1 MPVVPA
7 VHLSVATPWSF
18 HHGASG
24 VHELAQAAAARGIG
38 VLGLADL
45 NGMWGAVYFQQACA
59 AAGVRPLFGLRL
71 EVEGA
76 RAQVLARDAAGWAA
90 ACRLASRPHLEE
102 TERAAP
108 GIGRSVRLFSWLNE
122 ERTRAPGGLVV
133 LARDADLLRALR
145 AAGGAVDLCVAARP
159 GAAAADDADLAADLG
174 LEAAAAPPVAFA
186 DRTQYARHRLLAA
199 IGHNENLSRLDEARD
214 PAAEF
219 GLAPKDAWLR
229 DEVSLAA
236 AYAAA
241 PRALAAA
248 AEIAASLTFTIPLGI
263 KRMPR
268 ANLTDGAFGAG
279 AGAGAAAAELER
291 RCLRARARRRLTG
304 PEWQER
310 GYAAQLARE
319 LNLIRTQDLAD
330 YFLIVEEIAAW
341 AQAQGI
347 QNCGRGSAANSLVSY
362 LLGFTHVDPLRHG
375 LWFDRFL
382 NAGRADFPDV
392 DLDFAWDE
400 RDRVLD
406 FVYRRHGRDRAAMLG
421 THVTFGMRG
430 AVREI
435 AKALGVPAAEIEPV
449 TRALPWA
456 YDGSLDLERIRSH
469 PRTARLP
476 LDAEPWKTIL
486 TEAYALRDFPRH
498 LGVHAGGMVIAPGA
512 LTDHLPLQLA
522 RKETEDGRVVIT
534 QWDMYPVEDAG
545 LLKMDLL
552 GNRGLAVIRDAAAAV
567 ERHHALRVD
576 FARVDA
582 EQDLRT
588 RDLLARGD
596 TMGCFYVESPSMRG
610 LLTQLQCR
618 DFATLV
624 AASSIIRPGI
634 SSSGMMQAYVERH
647 LAVARGGRHDDA
659 WYLDP
664 RLRDL
669 LGETYGVMA
678 YQEDVLRVAQHLA
691 GMSAA
696 EADALRKAMTHK
708 RSQQAIASFGA
719 RFVAGA
725 VARGMSSAAAAEL
738 WRQVESFSGYSFCKA
753 HSASYA
759 QISYRSAW
767 LRAHFPAEFMA
778 AVLSNHGGYYSTFA
792 YIAEARRM
800 GLRLRLPC
808 VNNGTAA
815 FTGRGR
821 EVRVGLAE
829 VRGVSAATLARCL
842 AARAAG
848 GLFTSM
854 GDFVARA
861 RPQPHE
867 LDSLARAGALDA
879 LPDGLTRP
887 ERLRWAALAAP
898 DLARRAAPGEASLF
912 AGTAVRR
919 PPPAP
924 EFPLQRQLELEEQ
937 ALGWLVSAH
946 PLALWKDRIAAA
958 GVVPARDLARHA
970 GRSVRLVGWQVTQKP
985 VRASDGQP
993 MLFLSFEDTSAIY
1006 ETVMFPQAYK
1016 RLAPWTLTQG
1026 PYLVEGRVLD
1036 ANGALTVEVRGL
1048 QLLRDV
1054 PYRRE
1059 AGARRSSSHEQ
1070 IDPPLVGVGLDP
1082 LLPGQGDVVRLGV
1095 ERVVQVSHGWP
1106 SENCRG
1112 QRRRDLVR
1120 GHVIFNEVAISH
1132 RR

>member
-1 MPVVPA
+1 MPQPA
-7 VHLSVATPWSF
+7 AVQLAVATPWSF
-18 HHGASG
+18 HHGASA
-24 VHELAQAAAARGIG
+24 VEELARAAAARGIG
-38 VLGLADL
+38 ALGLADR
-45 NGMWGAVYFQQACA
+45 NGLWGAVYFQRACQT
-59 AAGVRPLFGLRL
+59 AGVRPIFGMRL
-71 EVEGA
+71 EVEGVQ
-76 RAQVLARDAAGWAA
+76 AQVLARDAAGWAA
-90 ACRLASRPHLEE
+90 LCRLTTRFHLEE
-102 TERAAP
+102 VARLAP
-108 GIGRSVRLFSWLNE
+108 GIGRSVRLLSWLHE
-122 ERTRAPGGLVV
+122 ERARAPGSFVV
-133 LARDADLLRALR
+133 LARDAELLRALGGGR
-145 AAGGAVDLCVAARP
+145 AGEGRGATDLYVAARP
-159 GAAAADDADLAADLG
+159 GALAADDAELAADLG
-174 LEAAAAPPVAFA
+174 LEAAAAPPVAFT
-186 DRTQYARHRLLAA
+186 DRVQYARHRLLAA
-199 IGHNENLSRLDEARD
+199 IGANENVSRLDEARD

-219 GLAPKDAWLR
+219 GLVPKDAWLR
-229 DEVSLAA
+229 DEGSLAA
-236 AYAAA
+236 AYAGA
-241 PRALAAA
+241 PRALAVA
-248 AEIAASLTFTIPLGI
+248 AELGASCDFTIPLGQ

-268 ANLTDGAFGAG
+268 TGLGAG
-279 AGAGAAAAELER
+279 AIVELKR
-291 RCLRARARRRLTG
+291 RCLYARERRFLTG
-304 PEWQER
+304 PEWDER

-319 LNLIRTQDLAD
+319 LKLIREQDLAD

-421 THVTFGMRG
+421 THVTFGVRG

-435 AKALGVPAAEIEPV
+435 AKAMGVPAAEIGPI

-456 YDGSLDLERIRSH
+456 YDGSLDLERIRDH

-476 LDAEPWKTIL
+476 LDAEPWRTIL
-486 TEAYALRDFPRH
+486 QEAYALRDFPRH
-498 LGVHAGGMVIAPGA
+498 LGVHAGGMVIAPGP

-552 GNRGLAVIRDAAAAV
+552 GNRGLAVIRDATAAV
-567 ERHHALRVD
+567 AQHHGLAVD

-610 LLTQLQCR
+610 LLTQLKCR

-647 LAVARGGRHDDA
+647 LAVMGARGRHEES

-664 RLRDL
+664 RLREL

-678 YQEDVLRVAQHLA
+678 YQEDVLRVAQNLA

-708 RSQQAIASFGA
+708 RSQEAIGAFGA
-719 RFVAGA
+719 RFTAGA
-725 VARGMSSAAAAEL
+725 IAHGAAPAAAEEL
-738 WRQVESFSGYSFCKA
+738 WRQIESFSGYSFCKA

-759 QISYRSAW
+759 QISYRSTW

-778 AVLSNHGGYYSTFA
+778 AVLGNHGGYYSTFA
-792 YIAEARRM
+792 YLAEARRM
-800 GLRLRLPC
+800 GLRLLLPC
-808 VNNGTAA
+808 VNAGAA
-815 FTGRGR
+815 SFSGGGRK
-821 EVRVGLAE
+821 VRVGLSE
-829 VRGVSAATLARCL
+829 IRSLSPATLARCL
-842 AARAAG
+842 AARAKG
-848 GLFTSM
+848 GEFLSLE
-854 GDFVARA
+854 DFCLRV

-898 DLARRAAPGEASLF
+898 DLRRRAAAGAAGSGGALLFGETPL
-912 AGTAVRR
+912 RR
-919 PPPAP
+919 PPSAP
-924 EFPLQRQLELEEQ
+924 EFPALRQLELEED
-937 ALGWLVSAH
+937 ALGYLVSAH
-946 PLALWKDRIAAA
+946 PLALWQDRIRAA
-958 GVVPARDLARHA
+958 GVVPARELAQHL
-970 GRSVRLVGWQVTQKP
+970 GRRVRLVGWQVTQKP
-985 VRASDGQP
+985 LRTAGGEP
-993 MLFLSFEDTSAIY
+993 MMFISFEDTTAIY
-1006 ETVMFPQAYK
+1006 ETVMFPQAYR

-1026 PYLVEGRVLD
+1026 PYLIEGVPKD
-1036 ANGALTVEVRGL
+1036 ENGALTVDVREL

-1059 AGARRSSSHEQ
+1059 RAAR
-1070 IDPPLVGVGLDP
+1070 
-1082 LLPGQGDVVRLGV
+1082 
-1095 ERVVQVSHGWP
+1095 
-1106 SENCRG
+1106 
-1112 QRRRDLVR
+1112 
-1120 GHVIFNEVAISH
+1120 
-1132 RR
+1132 

>member
-1 MPVVPA
+1 MPAPPVVQLA
-7 VHLSVATPWSF
+7 VATPWSF
-18 HHGASG
+18 HHGAAG
-24 VHELAQAAAARGIG
+24 VEELARAAAARGIG
-38 VLGLADL
+38 ALGLADR
-45 NGMWGAVYFQQACA
+45 NGLWSAVYFQRACQT
-59 AAGVRPLFGLRL
+59 AGVRPLFGMQM

-76 RAQVLARDAAGWAA
+76 RAQLLARDATGWSAL
-90 ACRLASRPHLEE
+90 CRLTTRFHLEE
-102 TERAAP
+102 VARAAP
-108 GIGRSVRLFSWLNE
+108 GVGHSVRLLGWLRE
-122 ERTRAPGGLVV
+122 ERARAPGSLVV
-133 LARDADLLRALR
+133 LTRDTELLRAL
-145 AAGGAVDLCVAARP
+145 GGSGTADLFVAARP
-159 GAAAADDADLAADLG
+159 GAAAAEDADLAADLG
-174 LEAAAAPPVAFA
+174 LEAAAAPPVAFN
-186 DRTQYARHRLLAA
+186 DRAQYARHRLLAA
-199 IGHNENLSRLDEARD
+199 IGANENVSRLDEARD

-219 GLAPKDAWLR
+219 GLVPKDAWLR
-229 DEVSLAA
+229 DAVSLAA
-236 AYAAA
+236 AYTAA
-241 PRALAAA
+241 PRALATAA
-248 AEIAASLTFTIPLGI
+248 AIAESCVFTIPLGQ

-268 ANLTDGAFGAG
+268 TGL
-279 AGAGAAAAELER
+279 GAGAAMELER
-291 RCLRARARRRLTG
+291 RCQAARARRYLTG
-304 PEWQER
+304 PEWEER

-319 LNLIRTQDLAD
+319 LNLIRAQDLAD

-421 THVTFGMRG
+421 THVTFGVRG

-435 AKALGVPAAEIEPV
+435 AKAMGVPAAEIGPI

-456 YDGSLDLERIRSH
+456 YDGSLDLERILTH

-486 TEAYALRDFPRH
+486 QEAYALRDFPRH
-498 LGVHAGGMVIAPGA
+498 LGVHAGGMVIAPGP

-552 GNRGLAVIRDAAAAV
+552 GNRGLAVIRDATAAV
-567 ERHHALRVD
+567 AQHHGLAVD

-634 SSSGMMQAYVERH
+634 ASSGMMQAYVERH
-647 LAVARGGRHDDA
+647 LTVMGAKGRHDES

-664 RLRDL
+664 RLRQL

-678 YQEDVLRVAQHLA
+678 YQEDVLRVAQNLA

-708 RSQQAIASFGA
+708 RSQEAISSFGA
-719 RFVAGA
+719 RFTAGA
-725 VARGMSSAAAAEL
+725 IAHGAAPAAAEEL
-738 WRQVESFSGYSFCKA
+738 WRQIESFSGYSFCKA

-759 QISYRSAW
+759 QISYRSTW

-778 AVLSNHGGYYSTFA
+778 AVLGNHGGFYSTFA
-792 YIAEARRM
+792 YLAEARRM
-800 GLRLRLPC
+800 GLRLLLPC
-808 VNNGTAA
+808 VN
-815 FTGRGR
+815 TGVASFSGGGR
-821 EVRVGLAE
+821 KVRVGLSE
-829 VRGVSAATLARCL
+829 IRGLSPTTLARLL

-848 GLFTSM
+848 GLYASM
-854 GDFVARA
+854 EDFVARV
-861 RPQPHE
+861 RPQPQE

-898 DLARRAAPGEASLF
+898 DLRRRATEKEAQLFGEVEL
-912 AGTAVRR
+912 RR
-919 PPPAP
+919 PPAAP
-924 EFPLQRQLELEEQ
+924 EFPPLRQLELEEE
-937 ALGWLVSAH
+937 ALGYLVSAH
-946 PLALWKDRIAAA
+946 PLALWQDRIRAA
-958 GVVPARDLARHA
+958 GVVPARDLAQHL
-970 GRSVRLVGWQVTQKP
+970 GRRVRLVGWQVTQKP
-985 VRASDGQP
+985 LRTAGGEP
-993 MLFLSFEDTSAIY
+993 MMFISFEDTTAIY
-1006 ETVMFPQAYK
+1006 ETVMFPQAYR

-1026 PYLVEGRVLD
+1026 PYLIEGVPKD
-1036 ANGALTVEVRGL
+1036 EHGALTVDVRDL

-1059 AGARRSSSHEQ
+1059 RAAR
-1070 IDPPLVGVGLDP
+1070 
-1082 LLPGQGDVVRLGV
+1082 
-1095 ERVVQVSHGWP
+1095 
-1106 SENCRG
+1106 
-1112 QRRRDLVR
+1112 
-1120 GHVIFNEVAISH
+1120 
-1132 RR
+1132 